1 MQTVFTTE
9 PLPEHLKDYYE
20 RKLSAMTADE
30 QKAYYEK
37 RRNSIANWTKPL
49 TVETVVAGDSSEDY
63 GVYDDVL
70 SSISLVSNMWV
81 KQMLFENAGDVHPGH
96 AHTFDHQTLLGAG
109 KLEVWANGQTTEYEA
124 PTIIYIKA
132 GIRHGM
138 RALSDK
144 TVVYCIHPL
153 RDGERVEDIIDP
165 KNIPNG
171 VWPLVEHQEK
181 KLRSVETV

>member
-9 PLPEHLKDYYE
+9 PLPDHLKDYYE
-20 RKLSAMTADE
+20 RKLCAMTADE
-30 QKAYYEK
+30 QKAYYEN
-37 RRNSIANWTKPL
+37 RRKSIANWAKPL
-49 TVETVVAGDSSEDY
+49 TVETVVAGDSAEDY
-63 GVYDDVL
+63 GVFDDVI

-81 KQMLFENAGDVHPGH
+81 KQMLFEHAGDVHPGH

-165 KNIPNG
+165 KSIPNG
-171 VWPLVEHQEK
+171 VTPLVELQGKE
-181 KLRSVETV
+181 LRQVSDL